1 MHADDSD
8 ADGSADPGADLGADL
23 EGRLRELEREMP
35 TLHLRNGSV
44 FAMANAW
51 AERHDALMAHA
62 PPRLRPQLESRLARI
77 GIRWGVMP
85 GARVTTEF
93 RAIDVEALMRARLRT
108 RGAA

>member
-1 MHADDSD
+1 MHQIDESDDTS
-8 ADGSADPGADLGADL
+8 LGADL
-23 EGRLRELEREMP
+23 DARIRELEQEMP

-51 AERHDALMAHA
+51 AERYDALMQHA
-62 PPRLRPQLESRLARI
+62 PPRLRPQVEARLTRI

-93 RAIDVEALMRARLRT
+93 RAIDVEALMRARLRAQ

>member
-1 MHADDSD
+1 MHDHDRYADSD
-8 ADGSADPGADLGADL
+8 ADAVEGLGADL
-23 EGRLRELEREMP
+23 EARLRELEREMP

-51 AERHDALMAHA
+51 AERHDALVAHA
-62 PPRLRPQLESRLARI
+62 PPRLRPQLEARLARI

-85 GARVTTEF
+85 GTRVTTEF

>member
-1 MHADDSD
+1 MQQDDGGTE
-8 ADGSADPGADLGADL
+8 GSLGPDL
-23 EGRLRELEREMP
+23 EARVRALESEMP
-35 TLHLRNGSV
+35 HLHLRNGSV

-51 AERHDALMAHA
+51 AERYDALMAHA
-62 PPRLRPQLESRLARI
+62 PPRLRPQLEARLTRI

-93 RAIDVEALMRARLRT
+93 RALDVEALMRARLRT

>member
-1 MHADDSD
+1 MHGNDTT
-8 ADGSADPGADLGADL
+8 DGLGADL
-23 EGRLRELEREMP
+23 EARLRELEDEMP
-35 TLHLRNGSV
+35 TLHRHNGSV

-51 AERHDALMAHA
+51 AERYDALVAHA
-62 PPRLRPQLESRLARI
+62 PPRLRPQLEARLARI

-93 RAIDVEALMRARLRT
+93 RTADLQALMRARLRM

>member
-1 MHADDSD
+1 MQHDDNP
-8 ADGSADPGADLGADL
+8 DGALGPDL
-23 EGRLRELEREMP
+23 EARLRELEAEMP
-35 TLHLRNGSV
+35 HLHMRNGSV

-51 AERHDALMAHA
+51 AERYDALMAHA
-62 PPRLRPQLESRLARI
+62 PERLRPQLEARLTRI

-93 RAIDVEALMRARLRT
+93 RALDVEALMRARLRM